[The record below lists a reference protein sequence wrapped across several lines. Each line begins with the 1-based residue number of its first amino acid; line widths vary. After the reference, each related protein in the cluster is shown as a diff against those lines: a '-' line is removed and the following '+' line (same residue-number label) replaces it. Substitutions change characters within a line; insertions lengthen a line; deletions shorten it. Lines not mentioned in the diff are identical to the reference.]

1 MELIRTGLV
10 RRLLSSL
17 DEMRSGDP
25 ASYRTFWKE
34 FGRVLKE
41 GLFLDGRNR
50 EKLLEL
56 CLFKSSISG
65 DEWVSLDEVAARL
78 PEGRKEIFY
87 LLGENRAILE
97 QSPVLETFR
106 SRGMEVLFMTDPVDE
121 IWLQAV
127 DGFKGLALRD
137 AAKGELDLAGEEE
150 KEKAREAMTAAGER
164 LRPLL
169 DYLGNRLSARVREV
183 RLSRRLVD
191 SPACLV
197 HDERDPSPQFARVL
211 ASLGQDAPQSRRI
224 LELNPEHPVIRGM
237 AGLLGENAGTAALE
251 AYADLLYGLASLA
264 EGTLPEDAP
273 SLSRRLSGL
282 LEEQMDARAKPGK
295 GILPE

>member
-1 MELIRTGLV
+1 
-10 RRLLSSL
+10 
-17 DEMRSGDP
+17 
-25 ASYRTFWKE
+25 
-34 FGRVLKE
+34 
-41 GLFLDGRNR
+41 
-50 EKLLEL
+50 
-56 CLFKSSISG
+56 
-65 DEWVSLDEVAARL
+65 
-78 PEGRKEIFY
+78 
-87 LLGENRAILE
+87 
-97 QSPVLETFR
+97 
-106 SRGMEVLFMTDPVDE
+106 MTDPVDE